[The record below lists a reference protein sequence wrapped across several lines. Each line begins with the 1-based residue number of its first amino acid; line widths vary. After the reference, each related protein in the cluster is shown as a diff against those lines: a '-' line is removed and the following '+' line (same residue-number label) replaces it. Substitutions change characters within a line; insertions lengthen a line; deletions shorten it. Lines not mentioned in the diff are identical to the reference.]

1 MGIQAGME
9 ENWPEGNQEG
19 EGSFQARQTAEEEV
33 NYLARN
39 RAVGAVILADCLGK
53 AASLVLH

>member
-1 MGIQAGME
+1 ME

-19 EGSFQARQTAEEEV
+19 EGSFQARQTAEEEE